1 MDNVA
6 NSNVTNS
13 NDVTESKDAT
23 GNNGA
28 IESHNATLAAIR
40 QSGKALMQTPE
51 FQTHVERWGFNF
63 LRTGVLVA
71 KYFSGA
77 THYLCVEEAKAKV
90 NGEYQEVYDVWNLP
104 SGSCKSPTES
114 RQAAGIREVYEETG
128 YHVKLTNFLFII
140 SKADSNFPYSMNVYA
155 ARLRDEDEAPD
166 LDHIDHNEIRSTRWL
181 TCAAIDKLAEQRK
194 LRSPHFMLKAVH
206 AYEDG
211 ALLPLTVAIDR

>member
-1 MDNVA
+1 MDNVTKG
-6 NSNVTNS
+6 SVTL
-13 NDVTESKDAT
+13 NDIYQSR
-23 GNNGA
+23 GA
-28 IESHNATLAAIR
+28 VVR
-40 QSGKALMQTPE
+40 TPE
-51 FQTHVERWGFNF
+51 FQAHLERWGFSF
-63 LRTGVLVA
+63 LRTGILVA

-77 THYLCVEEAKAKV
+77 IHYLCVEEAKAKV
-90 NGEYQEVYDVWNLP
+90 DGEYQEVYDIWNLP

-128 YHVKLTNFLFII
+128 YHVKLTNFLFVT
-140 SKADSNFPYSMNVYA
+140 SKANRSEAYSMNVYA